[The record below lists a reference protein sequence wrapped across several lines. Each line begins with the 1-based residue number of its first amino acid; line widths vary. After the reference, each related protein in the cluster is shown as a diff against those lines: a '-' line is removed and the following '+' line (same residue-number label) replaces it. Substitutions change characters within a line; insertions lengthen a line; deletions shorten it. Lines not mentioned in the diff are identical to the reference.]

1 MFFSGRLAVAR
12 DAISRYTNGENM
24 TRKIFLTAI
33 ALIVL
38 LAVFAAPAQAQTEEA
53 PIVHAV
59 MFWMSGCKHCEQT
72 ISLTLPPIRE
82 QYGSQLDLQIIQ
94 IYSLEDIDAL
104 YALGESY
111 GIPKHLVGV
120 PFLVIGDEPLVG
132 YDQIRLKLPG
142 LIETHLAAGGVDF
155 PERPELQ
162 PLLVAAPD
170 AEAPTPASA
179 PMDFPDAPAEMRDN
193 GFTLAIVVMV
203 GMMLSLLYAVF
214 RLLAAM
220 FAAQAPAPAPTW
232 VTAWAIPII
241 SLAGIFVAGY
251 LSYIEIT
258 FEQAFCGPVGDCN
271 AVQSS
276 SYARVFGVLPVG
288 VLGGIG
294 YLAIL
299 AAWWVGRQ
307 KWGILSTYAPLTL
320 FGMAFFGTIFST
332 YLTYLEP
339 FVIKAVCIWCIT
351 SAILI
356 TLVMLASIPQGMQ
369 SLILQDNNED

>member
-1 MFFSGRLAVAR
+1 
-12 DAISRYTNGENM
+12 M
-24 TRKIFLTAI
+24 TRKFLLI
-33 ALIVL
+33 PLALIVL
-38 LAVFAAPAQAQTEEA
+38 LAILAAPAQAQTEEA
-53 PIVHAV
+53 PTVRAV

-72 ISLTLPPIRE
+72 ISMTLPPIRE
-82 QYGSQLDLQIIQ
+82 QYGSQLDLQLIQ
-94 IYSLEDIDAL
+94 IYSLEHIDAL

-120 PFLVIGDEPLVG
+120 PFLIIGDEPLVG

-142 LIETHLAAGGVDF
+142 IIETHLAAGGVDL
-155 PERPELQ
+155 PDRPELQ
-162 PLLVAAPD
+162 PLLVAIPD
-170 AEAPTPASA
+170 ADSPTPAPA
-179 PMDFPDAPAEMRDN
+179 PMDFPDTAAEMRDN
-193 GFTLAIVVMV
+193 GFMLAIIVLV
-203 GMMLSLLYAVF
+203 GMILSLLYAVF

-220 FAAQAPAPAPTW
+220 FADKAPAPAPAW
-232 VTAWAIPII
+232 VTNWGIPLL
-241 SLAGIFVAGY
+241 SLAGLMVAGY

-258 FEQAFCGPVGDCN
+258 LEQAFCGPVGDCN

-276 SYARVFGVLPVG
+276 SYARLFGFFPVG

-299 AAWWVGRQ
+299 TAWWVGRQ
-307 KWGILSTYAPLTL
+307 KWGILATYAPLAL

-339 FVIKAVCIWCIT
+339 FVIEAVCIWCIA

-356 TLVMLASIPQGMQ
+356 TLVMLASIPQGMRAIT
-369 SLILQDNNED
+369 LHDDNDD

>member
-1 MFFSGRLAVAR
+1 
-12 DAISRYTNGENM
+12 M
-24 TRKIFLTAI
+24 TRKILLTPLV
-33 ALIVL
+33 LIIL
-38 LAVFAAPAQAQTEEA
+38 LAVFATPAQAQTEEA

-82 QYGSQLDLQIIQ
+82 QYGSQLDLQLIQ
-94 IYSLEDIDAL
+94 IYSLEHIDAL

-142 LIETHLAAGGVDF
+142 LIESHLAAGGVAL

-170 AEAPTPASA
+170 SDAPTPAPA

-220 FAAQAPAPAPTW
+220 FTAQAPAPAPGW
-232 VTAWAIPII
+232 VTVWGIPLI
-241 SLAGIFVAGY
+241 SIAGILVAGY

-258 FEQAFCGPVGDCN
+258 LEQAFCGPVGDCN

-276 SYARVFGVLPVG
+276 PYARLFGVLPVG
-288 VLGGIG
+288 VLGGLG
-294 YLAIL
+294 YIAIL
-299 AAWWVGRQ
+299 AAWLAGRQ
-307 KWGILSTYAPLTL
+307 KWGILSAYAPLAL

-339 FVIKAVCIWCIT
+339 FVIKAVCIWCVT

-356 TLVMLASIPQGMQ
+356 TLVMLASIPQAMH
-369 SLILQDNNED
+369 SLTTQDESGD